1 MPPITFTSQPF
12 YIQPPPLWP
21 PPPRKVKNKNR
32 NHFYNVQFVLSVLS
46 SIWSM
51 IRFSVTLNRT
61 EPFLT
66 PQTPT
71 RAPPSPSEPHQSP
84 SSPLRPPPESF
95 LPLRAPPEPFF
106 PPQTPTRA
114 PPPPSEPHQTPSSP
128 LRPPPESSLPPQTPT
143 RSHQLWRSTFPC
155 PYHILKEFSLVAFC
169 LGGNF
174 WG

>member
-1 MPPITFTSQPF
+1 MNLWDFHIMPPITFTSQPF

-84 SSPLRPPPESF
+84 SSPLRPPPES
-95 LPLRAPPEPFF
+95 
-106 PPQTPTRA
+106 
-114 PPPPSEPHQTPSSP
+114 
-128 LRPPPESSLPPQTPT
+128 SLPPQTPT